1 MYVVFAFFAAT
12 LAHKMGEW
20 RTIVGATALWSI
32 AMLALGP
39 LPPLAPSLASVEAGA
54 QAGGLGLSVATL
66 VVLGITE
73 TFVFLPFIPL
83 FHRRLRRTL
92 GWAALETEDTVASVW
107 TTTWACGQCLGPLI
121 GGFLLE
127 ALPSTT
133 AFACLAGISHASEE
147 ATDGLAD
154 DLKDS
159 AACQSAFPWVVAAW
173 GITGLVLAFLL
184 VLALLRERL
193 RRVWR
198 RRATKGLPVY
208 SPDAALGE
216 LPLPGAAGHEDDYY
230 YADGEQ
236 EAEEAERRREGGERG
251 ALASIGASMPRR
263 PLLSMSSFYATE
275 EYELDRSR
283 RSVDQ
288 SRRSE
293 LDRSRRSE
301 LDRSRRSELDR
312 SRRSDDLD
320 ASLRGGGDFGHFVVE
335 AGELDRSRRS
345 KNGGWEEGKA

>member
-1 MYVVFAFFAAT
+1 MYIVFAFFAAT

-39 LPPLAPSLASVEAGA
+39 LPPLAPSLASVDAGA
-54 QAGGLGLSVATL
+54 RASGMGLSIATL

-83 FHRRLRRTL
+83 FHRRLRKKL

-107 TTTWACGQCLGPLI
+107 TTTWACGQCLGPLV
-121 GGFLLE
+121 GGFLLDV
-127 ALPSTT
+127 LPSTT
-133 AFACLAGISHASEE
+133 AFACLARISHASEE
-147 ATDGLAD
+147 ATDGLPD
-154 DLKDS
+154 DMTGS
-159 AACQSAFPWVVAAW
+159 TACRSAFSWVVAAW
-173 GITGLVLAFLL
+173 GMTGLVLAFIL
-184 VLALLRERL
+184 VLALLRKRL
-193 RRVWR
+193 RHVWQE
-198 RRATKGLPVY
+198 GLPVH

-230 YADGEQ
+230 YTDREEEG
-236 EAEEAERRREGGERG
+236 EEAERRREGGEGG
-251 ALASIGASMPRR
+251 ALASIGASMPTR

-283 RSVDQ
+283 RSVDH
-288 SRRSE
+288 SGRRSE

-301 LDRSRRSELDR
+301 LDQSSRSE
-312 SRRSDDLD
+312 DLD
-320 ASLRGGGDFGHFVVE
+320 ASLRAGADFSHFVVE

-345 KNGGWEEGKA
+345 EDGGWEEGKV

>member
-1 MYVVFAFFAAT
+1 VDVYIVFAFFAAT

-39 LPPLAPSLASVEAGA
+39 LPPFAPSLASVEAGA
-54 QAGGLGLSVATL
+54 QAGGLGLSIATL

-73 TFVFLPFIPL
+73 TFVFLPFIPI

-92 GWAALETEDTVASVW
+92 GWPALETEDTVASVW

-121 GGFLLE
+121 GGFLLD

-133 AFACLAGISHASEE
+133 AFACLAGISHAS
-147 ATDGLAD
+147 ATEGLPD
-154 DLKDS
+154 NLKDS

-173 GITGLVLAFLL
+173 GMTGLFLAFLL
-184 VLALLRERL
+184 VLVLLRERL
-193 RRVWR
+193 RLIWR
-198 RRATKGLPVY
+198 KRATKGLPVY

-236 EAEEAERRREGGERG
+236 EPEEVEQRREGGDKG

-293 LDRSRRSE
+293 LDQSRRSE
-301 LDRSRRSELDR
+301 LDRSRRSGLDR
-312 SRRSDDLD
+312 SRRSEDLD
-320 ASLRGGGDFGHFVVE
+320 ASLRAGGDFGHFVVE

-345 KNGGWEEGKA
+345 ENGGWEEGKA